1 MINIYSRLGS
11 DPEKLFPYSALEEQL
26 QKFGKFGLFNATFI
40 LPVIT
45 KEIEMEL
52 RQNIDVSKQMEN
64 EYENEHEQEQPQQVH
79 KVSDTFKK
87 RFRDIARDMQRLGY
101 I

>member
-1 MINIYSRLGS
+1 MFMSKSRKNSCL
-11 DPEKLFPYSALEEQL
+11 
-26 QKFGKFGLFNATFI
+26 LFNSASFI

-52 RQNIDVSKQMEN
+52 TPTIDASKQN
-64 EYENEHEQEQPQQVH
+64 EDENEHQQQQVQ

-87 RFRDIARDMQRLGY
+87 TIS
-101 I
+101 

>member
-1 MINIYSRLGS
+1 MQIGKLLYFRLGS
-11 DPEKLFPYSALEEQL
+11 NPEKLFPYSALEEQL
-26 QKFGKFGLFNATFI
+26 RKFGKFGLFNATFI

-45 KEIEMEL
+45 KEIEIEL
-52 RQNIDVSKQMEN
+52 NQDVDVSKQMN
-64 EYENEHEQEQPQQVH
+64 NEHEQQQQ
-79 KVSDTFKK
+79 KLSDKFKK

>member
-1 MINIYSRLGS
+1 MGS
-11 DPEKLFPYSALEEQL
+11 NPDQLFPFSALEEQL
-26 QKFGKFGLFNATFI
+26 LKFGKFGLFNATFI

-52 RQNIDVSKQMEN
+52 SPNVDVSKQN
-64 EYENEHEQEQPQQVH
+64 EDEHEQQQPQAH
-79 KVSDTFKK
+79 KVSDAFKK

>member
-1 MINIYSRLGS
+1 MENLFHFRLGS
-11 DPEKLFPYSALEEQL
+11 DPDKLFPYSALEEQL
-26 QKFGKFGLFNATFI
+26 QKFGRFGLFNATFI

-52 RQNIDVSKQMEN
+52 VQNIDVSKEMK
-64 EYENEHEQEQPQQVH
+64 NEHEHEQQQQKVQ

>member
-1 MINIYSRLGS
+1 MGS

-52 RQNIDVSKQMEN
+52 RQNIDVSKQL
-64 EYENEHEQEQPQQVH
+64 ENEHEHEQPQQVH